1 MTDNENRTAE
11 ETIAEAIDGAE
22 EIRDPLEGLVEK
34 TKLDPGAPFT
44 PEVLERLAALKQDNR
59 AAFEKLR
66 AELKAGCRVTAL
78 DKALAEASGDG
89 GAGRGP
95 PQADILINI
104 AQAAELFHT
113 PDRVGFA
120 DLNID
125 GHRETWPIRSK
136 GFKNWLA
143 YLYFEQTGGAPNSE
157 ALQSA
162 LGVIEARARFNAPER
177 IVYVRV
183 GGAGRQNLPRPLRRE
198 LAGGGD
204 RCRRLAGD

>member
-1 MTDNENRTAE
+1 MAPRRSAIRWRTWSRRPSLIPA
-11 ETIAEAIDGAE
+11 
-22 EIRDPLEGLVEK
+22 R
-34 TKLDPGAPFT
+34 PFM
-44 PEVLERLAALKQDNR
+44 PEVLERLAALQQDDC

-66 AELKAGCRVTAL
+66 AQLKKAGCRVTAL

-89 GAGRGP
+89 GGGRGP
-95 PQADILINI
+95 PQADILIDI

-120 DLNID
+120 DLYID

-136 GFKNWLA
+136 GFKHWLA

-177 IVYVRV
+177 IVHVRV
-183 GGAGRQNLPRPLRRE
+183 GGLDGTSYLDLCVENGRAVEIDADGWRMIDTPPVRFRR
-198 LAGGGD
+198 
-204 RCRRLAGD
+204 